1 MAFIFKMS
9 RLCIEPFIPD
19 VIHGEVRAQTR
30 FVLSGA
36 YLLAVAKNV
45 CFHTCHISFGLENAY
60 TFSQDWDEMSFR
72 KLFRSNFRKFL
83 YVIALFP
90 LDIPFRASFL

>member
-45 CFHTCHISFGLENAY
+45 CFHTCQISFGLENAY
-60 TFSQDWDEMSFR
+60 TFSQDCSELAFC
-72 KLFRSNFRKFL
+72 KEKPCYNH
-83 YVIALFP
+83 
-90 LDIPFRASFL
+90 